1 MTLFGYIR
9 TSRHLQEG
17 VVQRQLLLPAKLI
30 VVNQAWL
37 EWTPSARN
45 SGSAR
50 PAFRGT
56 TSYRDIGVSGA
67 TGTDQRQGWHRLDG
81 RLSGGDTLVVVRID
95 RIGRRWLDTL
105 QCIIALRARGV
116 KIRSLD
122 ETEGWTQFLEL
133 EPDDPLAFVGHQMV
147 SMAAWVA
154 DQEREVGR
162 RRTRE
167 GLAAARVRGKTLGRR
182 RSLTDDQVQLARRMK
197 DAGAS
202 GRKIAQLLEVN
213 EKTVRNVLKAGP

>member
-1 MTLFGYIR
+1 MDPFSQGLRLRESG
-9 TSRHLQEG
+9 
-17 VVQRQLLLPAKLI
+17 VQREH
-30 VVNQAWL
+30 VH
-37 EWTPSARN
+37 
-45 SGSAR
+45 
-50 PAFRGT
+50 
-56 TSYRDIGVSGA
+56 RDIGVSGA
-67 TGTDQRQGWHRLDG
+67 TGTDQRHGWRRLDG
-81 RLSGGDTLVVVRID
+81 RLCGGDTLVVVRID

-105 QCIIALRARGV
+105 QCSIALRARGV

-167 GLAAARVRGKTLGRR
+167 GLAAARARGQTLGRR

-213 EKTVRNVLKAGP
+213 EKTVRNALKAGP